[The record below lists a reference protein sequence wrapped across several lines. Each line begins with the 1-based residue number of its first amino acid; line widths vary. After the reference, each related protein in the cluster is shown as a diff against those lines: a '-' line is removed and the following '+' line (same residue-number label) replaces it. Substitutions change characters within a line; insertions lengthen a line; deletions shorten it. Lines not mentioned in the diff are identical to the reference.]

1 MTGQPAPRLSA
12 SGAPAQHADAIARL
26 EYENA
31 KLRKINAAL
40 IDRVERSTD
49 LSHSAFSM
57 FERAITLEQL
67 VRDRTRELE
76 EAMSE
81 LATVNAKLANAH
93 ANAEAAE
100 TRLRDAI
107 ESINEGF
114 ALFDAEDRLVLY
126 NEAYVGFWPAV
137 ADLLGERPTFEQIIS
152 QLAERRS
159 PVSALTA
166 PDRWASDRLARH
178 AIATGG
184 HVQALADGRWIQI
197 NELRTS
203 EGGIV
208 GIYTDITEAKAEDAR
223 ARARD
228 LAEQNLALQALLD
241 NLVEGVCM
249 FDAERKLTAWNGAL
263 QRLLGIAGDAGREL
277 HHHDDLVRLCSTTLG
292 MDGAEVLAWRTED
305 EVAVRN
311 RLCQVG
317 DRIWEVRTTATALGG
332 MVVGLLDVTEPTTAR
347 QLLQNTAETLER
359 RVTERTTELLSL
371 NQRLASEVAERR
383 AIEAQL
389 LEAKTLAEGANRS
402 KTSFLAAASHDLL
415 QPLNA
420 ARLFIAALT
429 ERRLALPTRAL
440 VNQAST
446 SLNSVE
452 DLLETLF
459 EISRLDAGAITP
471 DLTDVNLTALLATLQ
486 TEFAPT
492 ARSAGLAFVVEPA
505 NVWVRSDARLLR
517 RILQNLVSNAIR
529 YTGHGEVR
537 VKTDHPAPGQVRISV
552 CDTGPGIPR
561 DQQERIFEEFRRL
574 DTSHRI
580 PGKGLGLAIVRR
592 ATAMLQHPLELVS
605 DAGQGACFMVTVPQG
620 ESRADTTPAL
630 TKPTRDRAIQGR
642 RILVVDNETQIQLG
656 METLLSGWGCQVM
669 AAGSGAAALARLGD
683 EQPGVIPDVII
694 ADFHL
699 DNGETGDQA
708 VHEIRTKLGRT
719 VPAIIISADRS
730 EELKARLSG
739 QKLPLLGKPVKP
751 AQLRA
756 LLQTM
761 MH

>member
-1 MTGQPAPRLSA
+1 MTAAPHTDR
-12 SGAPAQHADAIARL
+12 DAAGDAERIARL
-26 EYENA
+26 EEELR
-31 KLRKINAAL
+31 KLRKINATL
-40 IDRVERSTD
+40 IDRVERSSD

-67 VRDRTRELE
+67 VRERTRALE
-76 EAMSE
+76 QAMGE
-81 LATVNAKLANAH
+81 LATVNAKLAQAH

-126 NEAYVGFWPAV
+126 NEAYMGFWPEV
-137 ADLLGERPTFEQIIS
+137 AALLPENPTFHEIIRH
-152 QLAERRS
+152 LAQQRR
-159 PVSALTA
+159 PAGALAA
-166 PDRWASDRLARH
+166 PDRWVSDRLARH
-178 AIATGG
+178 AVASGG
-184 HVQALADGRWIQI
+184 HVQALSDGRWIQI

-223 ARARD
+223 DRARD

-249 FDAERKLTAWNGAL
+249 FDAERRLTAWNGAL
-263 QRLLGIAGDAGREL
+263 QRLLGLRDEAGIVLAQ
-277 HHHDDLVRLCSTTLG
+277 HDDLVRFCAATLAMEG
-292 MDGAEVLAWRTED
+292 GEVLAWRAQADGT
-305 EVAVRN
+305 VRSQ
-311 RLCQVG
+311 LCQVG
-317 DRIWEVRTTATALGG
+317 DRLWEVRTTMTALGG
-332 MVVGLLDVTEPTTAR
+332 MVVGFVDVTEPAKAR
-347 QLLQNTAETLER
+347 QFLQDTAEMLEC
-359 RVTERTTELLSL
+359 RVGERTAELMQV

-383 AIEAQL
+383 AIEVQL
-389 LEAKTLAEGANRS
+389 VEAKTAAEMANRS

-471 DLTDVNLTALLATLQ
+471 NLTDVNLAGLLGTLH

-492 ARSAGLAFVVEPA
+492 ARAAGLTFEVEEAPL
-505 NVWVRSDARLLR
+505 WVRSDARLLR

-529 YTGHGEVR
+529 YTAVGTVR
-537 VKTDHPAPGQVRISV
+537 VSVDAPAPGQVRISV
-552 CDTGPGIPR
+552 RDTGPGIPQ
-561 DQQERIFEEFRRL
+561 DQQDRIFEEFRRL
-574 DTSHRI
+574 DNSHRI

-592 ATAMLQHPLELVS
+592 ATAMLQHPLELTS
-605 DAGQGACFMVTVPQG
+605 QPGAGACFAVTVPLG
-620 ESRADTTPAL
+620 ESQADTAASPA
-630 TKPTRDRAIQGR
+630 KPVRDRAIQGR
-642 RILVVDNETQIQLG
+642 RILVIDNETQIQLG

-669 AAGSGAAALARLGD
+669 AAGSGPAAIERLGS
-683 EQPGVIPDVII
+683 EMPDVII

-699 DNGETGDQA
+699 DHTETGDQA
-708 VHEIRTKLGRT
+708 VHDVRASLGRS

>member
-1 MTGQPAPRLSA
+1 MSTAPPDLSPAPEQRI
-12 SGAPAQHADAIARL
+12 AQL
-26 EYENA
+26 EEELR
-31 KLRKINAAL
+31 KLRKINATL
-40 IDRVERSTD
+40 IDRVERSSD

-67 VRDRTRELE
+67 VRDRTRALE
-76 EAMSE
+76 QAMGE
-81 LATVNAKLANAH
+81 LATVNAKLAQAH
-93 ANAEAAE
+93 ATAEAAQI
-100 TRLRDAI
+100 RLRDAI

-126 NEAYVGFWPAV
+126 NEAYTGFWPEV
-137 ADLLGERPTFEQIIS
+137 AELLPENPTFHEIIS
-152 QLAERRS
+152 LVAQQRR
-159 PVSALTA
+159 PAGALSA
-166 PDRWASDRLARH
+166 PDRWVSDRLARH
-178 AIATGG
+178 AVASGG
-184 HVQALADGRWIQI
+184 HVQALSDGRWIQI

-249 FDAERKLTAWNGAL
+249 FDADRRLTAWNGAL
-263 QRLLGIAGDAGREL
+263 QRLLGLAGDASTALGQ
-277 HHHDDLVRLCSTTLG
+277 HADLVRFCTQNLA
-292 MDGAEVLAWRTED
+292 MDGADVLAWRTEA
-305 EVAVRN
+305 EGTVRN
-311 RLCQVG
+311 RLTQVG

-332 MVVGLLDVTEPTTAR
+332 MVVGFLDVTEPTTAR
-347 QLLQNTAETLER
+347 QMLQDTAETLER
-359 RVTERTTELLSL
+359 RVAERTTELTAL
-371 NQRLASEVAERR
+371 NQRLASEVTERR

-389 LEAKTLAEGANRS
+389 LEAKTAAEMANRS

-471 DLTDVNLTALLATLQ
+471 NLTDVNLAALLATLQ
-486 TEFAPT
+486 TEFAPS
-492 ARSAGLAFVVEPA
+492 ARAAGLTFTVAAEP
-505 NVWVRSDARLLR
+505 VWVRSDARLLR

-529 YTGHGEVR
+529 YTASGQVR
-537 VKTDHPAPGQVRISV
+537 VSTDCPAPGQVRIRV
-552 CDTGPGIPR
+552 TDTGPGIPR

-574 DTSHRI
+574 DHSHRI

-592 ATAMLQHPLELVS
+592 ATAMLQHPLELTS
-605 DAGQGACFMVTVPQG
+605 DTGAGACFAVTVPLG
-620 ESRADTTPAL
+620 ESQADTAPAPA
-630 TKPTRDRAIQGR
+630 KPTRDRAIQGR
-642 RILVVDNETQIQLG
+642 RILVIDNETQIQLG
-656 METLLSGWGCQVM
+656 METLLTGWGCQVLV
-669 AAGSGAAALARLGD
+669 AGSGPAAIDRLGAD
-683 EQPGVIPDVII
+683 APDVII

-699 DNGETGDQA
+699 DHAETGDQA
-708 VHEIRTKLGRT
+708 VHDVRASLGRS

-730 EELKARLSG
+730 EELKERLSG

>member
-1 MTGQPAPRLSA
+1 MTDSAPFTTA
-12 SGAPAQHADAIARL
+12 APEDAAQHIARL
-26 EYENA
+26 EGELR
-31 KLRKINAAL
+31 KLRKINATL

-67 VRDRTRELE
+67 VRDRTRALE
-76 EAMSE
+76 QAMGE
-81 LATVNAKLANAH
+81 LATVNAKLAQAH
-93 ANAEAAE
+93 ATAEAAE

-114 ALFDAEDRLVLY
+114 ALFDAEDRLVLF
-126 NEAYVGFWPAV
+126 NEAYMGFWPEV
-137 ADLLGERPTFEQIIS
+137 AELLPENPTFHEIIS
-152 QLAERRS
+152 LLAQQRR
-159 PVSALTA
+159 PAGALSA
-166 PDRWASDRLARH
+166 PDRWVSDRLARH
-178 AIATGG
+178 AVASGG
-184 HVQALADGRWIQI
+184 HVQALSDGRWIQI

-249 FDAERKLTAWNGAL
+249 FDAGRRLTAWNGAL
-263 QRLLGIAGDAGREL
+263 QRLLGLAGDASAAIGNHE
-277 HHHDDLVRLCSTTLG
+277 DLMRFCAQTLA
-292 MDGAEVLAWRTED
+292 MDGADALAWRTEA
-305 EVAVRN
+305 EGTVRN
-311 RLCQVG
+311 RLATVG

-332 MVVGLLDVTEPTTAR
+332 MVVGFLDVTEPTTAR
-347 QLLQNTAETLER
+347 QILQNTAETLER
-359 RVTERTTELLSL
+359 RVAERTTELTAL
-371 NQRLASEVAERR
+371 NRRLASEVAERR

-389 LEAKTLAEGANRS
+389 LEAKTAAEMANRS

-471 DLTDVNLTALLATLQ
+471 NLTDVNLAGLLGTLQ

-492 ARSAGLAFVVEPA
+492 AHAAGLTFAVEAAP
-505 NVWVRSDARLLR
+505 VWVRSDARLLR

-529 YTGHGEVR
+529 YTGSGHVR
-537 VKTDHPAPGQVRISV
+537 VTTDSPTPGQVRISV
-552 CDTGPGIPR
+552 ADTGPGIPK

-574 DTSHRI
+574 DNSHRI

-592 ATAMLQHPLELVS
+592 ATAMLQHPLELTS
-605 DAGQGACFMVTVPQG
+605 DAGAGACFAITVPLG
-620 ESRADTTPAL
+620 ESQADTAPTT
-630 TKPTRDRAIQGR
+630 TKPVRDRAIQGR
-642 RILVVDNETQIQLG
+642 RILVIDNETQIQLG
-656 METLLSGWGCQVM
+656 METLLTGWGCQVLV
-669 AAGSGAAALARLGD
+669 AGSGPAAIDRLGA
-683 EQPGVIPDVII
+683 ETPDVII

-699 DNGETGDQA
+699 DHAETGDQA
-708 VHEIRTKLGRT
+708 VHDVRASLGRS

-730 EELKARLSG
+730 EELKERLAG

>member
-1 MTGQPAPRLSA
+1 
-12 SGAPAQHADAIARL
+12 
-26 EYENA
+26 
-31 KLRKINAAL
+31 
-40 IDRVERSTD
+40 
-49 LSHSAFSM
+49 
-57 FERAITLEQL
+57 
-67 VRDRTRELE
+67 
-76 EAMSE
+76 
-81 LATVNAKLANAH
+81 
-93 ANAEAAE
+93 
-100 TRLRDAI
+100 
-107 ESINEGF
+107 
-114 ALFDAEDRLVLY
+114 
-126 NEAYVGFWPAV
+126 V

-537 VKTDHPAPGQVRISV
+537 VKTDHPPPDRSGSACATRGRASRATSRNASSRNSAASTPATAFRARAGAGHRAPRHGDVAASARTRVR
-552 CDTGPGIPR
+552 CGPGR
-561 DQQERIFEEFRRL
+561 VL
-574 DTSHRI
+574 HGHR
-580 PGKGLGLAIVRR
+580 PAR
-592 ATAMLQHPLELVS
+592 
-605 DAGQGACFMVTVPQG
+605 